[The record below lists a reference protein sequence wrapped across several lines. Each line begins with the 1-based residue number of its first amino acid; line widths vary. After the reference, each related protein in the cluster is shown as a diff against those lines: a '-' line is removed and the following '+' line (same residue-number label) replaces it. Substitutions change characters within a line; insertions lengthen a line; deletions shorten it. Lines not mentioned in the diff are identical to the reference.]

1 MKWGYS
7 SVGRAPALQAGG
19 QEFESLYLHCFLRK
33 ALADY
38 SVGAFLFLYSGKK
51 LLIMGSHKTQ
61 RHLPPE
67 TDLYAGN
74 PFPSSDAKPCVVQSR
89 KWTFTQKSYSFPR
102 SGAKPFPVE
111 IQIKMDLDF
120 IG

>member
-1 MKWGYS
+1 
-7 SVGRAPALQAGG
+7 
-19 QEFESLYLHCFLRK
+19 
-33 ALADY
+33 
-38 SVGAFLFLYSGKK
+38 VGAFLFLYSGKK

-102 SGAKPFPVE
+102 SGAKPCVV
-111 IQIKMDLDF
+111 QSQK
-120 IG
+120 